1 MKAAVLRKWIPAVLA
16 PAVVVAVVAGVSISA
31 TAQVK
36 LEPKT
41 PQQLV
46 EMIAESSVTDF
57 SGEARATLDLG
68 IPQIPS
74 LGDSG
79 LMPPPGAEPLGDPS
93 AAPATGTQTDTEL
106 LKVLSSLSGT
116 HEARIYADGPEKSRI
131 QVMDGMGEENFI
143 RNGSTLWKYDSEE
156 NTAVHSTLPEH
167 SGEKPARNAA
177 VPTSP
182 GEVADKFLQTMG
194 QDTEITVQDSTRVAG
209 RDAYTLELV
218 PRSGDSLIAKVSIGV
233 DAATGAP
240 LEVVVDAVGQQE
252 PAITTGFTSFT
263 PEAPDAEVF
272 EFTPPEGA
280 SVSEYDFPQQSLG
293 LHNGSKETTE
303 HPKNAMMP
311 EENIVGSGWES
322 IVVLPA
328 KDVPEDLSG
337 DGLLGQLATPVE
349 GGKLLHTSLLNVL
362 ITPDG
367 RMILG
372 SVSAA
377 RLQAA
382 ANE

>member
-16 PAVVVAVVAGVSISA
+16 PAVVVAAVAGVSFSA
-31 TAQVK
+31 NAQVK

-46 EMIAESSVTDF
+46 EMIAGSSVMDF
-57 SGEARATLDLG
+57 SGEARTTLDLG

-74 LGDSG
+74 LGDPG
-79 LMPPPGAEPLGDPS
+79 LMPPPGADPLDDPS
-93 AAPATGTQTDTEL
+93 AAPATGTKTDTEL
-106 LKVLSSLSGT
+106 LKMLSSLSGT
-116 HEARIYADGPEKSRI
+116 HQARIYADGPQKSRI

-167 SGEKPARNAA
+167 SGEKHARNAA
-177 VPTSP
+177 VPMSP
-182 GEVADKFLQTMG
+182 GEMADKFLQTMG

-218 PRSGDSLIAKVSIGV
+218 PRGGDSLIAKVSIGV

-263 PEAPDAEVF
+263 PEAPAAEVF

-280 SVSEYDFPQQSLG
+280 NVSEYEFPQQSLG
-293 LHNGSKETTE
+293 QHDGSKDANE
-303 HPKNAMMP
+303 HPKNAMTP
-311 EENIVGSGWES
+311 EVNIVGSGWES
-322 IVVLPA
+322 VVVRPAKNLPA
-328 KDVPEDLSG
+328 ELSG

-349 GGKLLHTSLLNVL
+349 GGKLLHTALLNVL